1 MKSLVLV
8 PPARSL
14 GRRGVALVAW
24 AVPGTLLA
32 VLPKCPACFAAY
44 VALWTGIGLAVPVAS
59 GLRWALVGACTVSL
73 AFLIYRVVR
82 RMCCARRYECMEKTV
97 LITGTTGTTETA
109 VKPATCHYS
118 RVF

>member
-59 GLRWALVGACTVSL
+59 GLRWALTLVCAASLIFLVYRGA
-73 AFLIYRVVR
+73 R
-82 RMCCARRYECMEKTV
+82 RMCCQGRNVCTQGTV
-97 LITGTTGTTETA
+97 SNAGTTGTTG
-109 VKPATCHYS
+109 KSATCNHS
-118 RVF
+118 